1 MQVEGAKAENG
12 TNIQQWNLT
21 GGSQQEW
28 RIIATENGY
37 CKIVSMTDE
46 SKAVTV
52 DGANA
57 DNGLNIQIA
66 TYTGADNQQFKLIQ
80 NRGFYGIVSK
90 SSADKAGL
98 DVYGWSEENGG
109 NINQWEYWGGDCQ
122 LWYITPV
129 YPEINDSDY
138 VIKSVNSG
146 LWLSY
151 NRSYNVFQGAI
162 EYIWSV
168 KSTGDGY
175 YQILNQD
182 GKALTVQDASA
193 EDGKDVYLADSTGDI
208 SQKFNLY
215 TNNDGSVSILTAVSG
230 SKSSLDV
237 YGISQEAGANI
248 CQWNYWGG
256 VGQQWILTP
265 AVAETSEPETETEL
279 VTESATEASLTPDYG
294 DVNEDGSIDILD
306 VISLN
311 RALLGKEFLSK
322 QGEANAD
329 VNEDTMI
336 DSTDALNI
344 MKYIVQIITSFPV
357 K

>member
-1 MQVEGAKAENG
+1 
-12 TNIQQWNLT
+12 
-21 GGSQQEW
+21 
-28 RIIATENGY
+28 
-37 CKIVSMTDE
+37 MTDE
-46 SKAVTV
+46 SKAITV
-52 DGANA
+52 DGSTA

-66 TYTGADNQQFKLIQ
+66 SYTGADNQQFKLIQ

-90 SSADKAGL
+90 SSGDKAGL
-98 DVYGWSEENGG
+98 DVYDWSQDNGG

-129 YPEINDSDY
+129 YPEINNSDY

-146 LWLSY
+146 LWLSSDAGGSAY
-151 NRSYNVFQGAI
+151 QNNQ

-193 EDGKDVYLADSTGDI
+193 EDGKNIYLSENTGDI

-265 AVAETSEPETETEL
+265 AVAETPEPETETEL
-279 VTESATEASLTPDYG
+279 VTESETQESATEASLTPDYG

-306 VISLN
+306 VITLN
-311 RALLGKEFLSK
+311 KALLGKEFLSK
-322 QGEANAD
+322 QGELNAD
-329 VNEDTMI
+329 VNV
-336 DSTDALNI
+336 DSHIGSRRCPEYYEIYRSDCHTFF
-344 MKYIVQIITSFPV
+344 SP
-357 K
+357 